1 MNYDPRWYLDYGVL
15 PPSPPASPSLS
26 DYIRDLGWPLRPPV
40 APSLLD
46 FLPPPPPPDPRPKVF
61 VSYHHKG
68 DQAWCDYL
76 RRTFSSELR
85 VFTDRS
91 LGVRIRSDD
100 PEYVNRAIREDR
112 IVGSSVTVVLCGAET
127 WKRKYVDWEIRSTL
141 HHGKGL
147 VGIVLPTAV
156 TDHRGLRLVPDRLF
170 ANIQT
175 GYAHWIEWTNDPVTL
190 KQALKEAR
198 RRARECKALIDNGAE
213 KMGRNRP

>member
-1 MNYDPRWYLDYGVL
+1 MDYDPRWYLDFGIL

-26 DYIRDLGWPLRPPV
+26 DLLGTPDWLRRPPA

-46 FLPPPPPPDPRPKVF
+46 FLPPPPPDPRPKVF

-68 DQAWCDYL
+68 DQAWCDHF
-76 RRTFSSELR
+76 RKSFSTELR

-91 LGVRIRSDD
+91 LGERIRSDD
-100 PEYVNRAIREDR
+100 PEYVNRTIREDR

-156 TDHRGLRLVPDRLF
+156 TDHQGRRLVPDRLF
-170 ANIQT
+170 ANVHT
-175 GYAHWIEWTNDPVTL
+175 GYALWIDWTDDPAIL
-190 KQALKEAR
+190 QQALREAR
-198 RRARECKALIDNGAE
+198 RRARKCKAMIDNSAE